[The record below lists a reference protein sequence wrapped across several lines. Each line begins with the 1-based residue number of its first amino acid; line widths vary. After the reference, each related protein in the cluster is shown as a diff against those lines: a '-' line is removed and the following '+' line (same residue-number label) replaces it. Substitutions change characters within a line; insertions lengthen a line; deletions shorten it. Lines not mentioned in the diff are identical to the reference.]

1 MGPLVTT
8 QWLVAELGAPDLKIL
23 DATLFLPGSGRDAA
37 GEYEEAHIPGAVFM
51 DLDHL
56 ADLDSRL
63 PHMLP
68 TEEQFARAME
78 RLGVSD
84 GDRIVVYDNSPLH
97 SAARAWWML
106 RAFGARQVAVLD
118 GGLPLWRAEGRPVE
132 GGVPAPERGTFTAV
146 LAHGQVADKKFVH
159 GALTR
164 GDHHLV
170 DARSATRFAGDEPEP
185 RAGVTPGHIP
195 GSLNLPQ
202 GQLFAPDNRMKAP
215 AALRAAFD
223 AAGVDLSQ
231 PLVATCG
238 SGITA
243 AVIALGATLLGK
255 DDVMIYDGSWSEWG
269 ADPTLPKASGRP

>member
-8 QWLVAELGAPDLKIL
+8 TWLAEALGAADLRIL
-23 DATLFLPGSGRDAA
+23 DATLVLPGAGRDAA
-37 GEYEEAHIPGAVFM
+37 GEYEEAHIAGAVFM

-68 TEEQFARAME
+68 APHHFARAME

-84 GDRIVVYDNSPLH
+84 TDRIVVYDNSPLH

-106 RAFGARQVAVLD
+106 RAYGAKQVAVLD

-132 GGVPAPERGTFTAV
+132 GGVPAPERGSFTA
-146 LAHGQVADKKFVH
+146 LLDHGQVADKKYVR
-159 GALTR
+159 GVVTR
-164 GDHHLV
+164 CDHELV
-170 DARSATRFAGDEPEP
+170 DARSAPRFAGEEPEP
-185 RAGVTPGHIP
+185 RAGVAPGHIP
-195 GSLNLPQ
+195 TSRNLPQ
-202 GQLFAPDNRMKAP
+202 GQLFAPDNRMKSP
-215 AALRAAFD
+215 AELRAAFD
-223 AAGVDLSQ
+223 AAGVDLAR
-231 PLVATCG
+231 PMVATCG

-243 AVIALGATLLGK
+243 AVIALGAQLIGK

-269 ADPTLPKASGRP
+269 ADPALPKASGRA